1 MRFYTLPAVDGKTV
15 LVNFDHV
22 AAVHVLAKELE
33 LHFVGSDVPTVIPKT
48 PASLVQVAKGMD
60 LSDSAKDAL
69 IAL

>member
-1 MRFYTLPAVDGKTV
+1 MRFYNLPTSDGKTV

-22 AAVHVLAKELE
+22 AAVHILGQTLE

-60 LSDSAKDAL
+60 LSENTKDL
-69 IAL
+69 LNSL